1 MGGAF
6 GPMIAAESQVKGI
19 ATYGTAAR
27 TWFEYL
33 LDIIRYQGVVAGQ
46 TLPAA
51 DDEMRIAARIFS

>member
-1 MGGAF
+1 
-6 GPMIAAESQVKGI
+6 MIAAESQVKGI